1 MTILPRDGA
10 PAGVYVH
17 IPFCDRLCPY
27 CDFAVV
33 VRPDASHRS
42 YLDALHAET
51 VSRIPELLG
60 RQIRTVYLGGG
71 TPSALDDDAL
81 GLLVSELVK
90 LAPGAVEVTLEA
102 NPNHITPARLKAW
115 KTFGITRLSLGIQS
129 FSQRYLKAL
138 GRTHSGDVAISAVQ
152 EAMEVFEH
160 VTLDL
165 IVGGPGHTPAELS
178 TDLSW
183 VRELGVPHVSV
194 YELTVEENTVFF
206 RMSQAGT
213 LNESGHDETADL
225 LMQAQKALENMGFEK
240 YEVSNFAKPGF
251 QSQHNRNY
259 WEGGEYLGLGLGA
272 HSLSV
277 GPDVIRRANTRKL
290 KDYLADSKAS
300 AELEQI
306 TATQHLIERLF
317 VGLRAIHGIN
327 LLELEQQGLVTDRAE
342 VLASLVELETLGLLR
357 ISGEN
362 VAPTELGM
370 MMTNTIAERV
380 ARL

>member
-33 VRPDASHRS
+33 VRPDASHSAYLAALLSETALRKDDLEGRS
-42 YLDALHAET
+42 
-51 VSRIPELLG
+51 V
-60 RQIRTVYLGGG
+60 RTVYLGGG
-71 TPSALDDDAL
+71 TPSALNDEHLAS
-81 GLLVSELVK
+81 LLTELLR
-90 LAPGAVEVTLEA
+90 LAPDAIEVTLEV
-102 NPNHITPARLKAW
+102 NPNHVNLARLKAW
-115 KTFGITRLSLGIQS
+115 KAMGVTRISMGVQS
-129 FSQRYLKAL
+129 FSNRYLQAL
-138 GRTHSGDVAISAVQ
+138 GRTHTGDVAISAVG
-152 EAMEVFEH
+152 EALEVFDH

-165 IVGGPGHTPAELS
+165 IVGGPNHSDAELNQ
-178 TDLSW
+178 DLEW
-183 VRELGVPHVSV
+183 VRKLGVPHVSV

-213 LNESGHDETADL
+213 LQESGHDDTADML
-225 LMQAQKALENMGFEK
+225 LYAQASLEAMGFEK

-272 HSLSV
+272 HSLRV
-277 GPDVIRRANTRKL
+277 GPDVIRRANTRSL
-290 KDYLADSKAS
+290 KNYLSDAQKSSEIENIS
-300 AELEQI
+300 AR
-306 TATQHLIERLF
+306 QHLVERLF
-317 VGLRAIHGIN
+317 VGLRATHGVG
-327 LLELEQQGLVTDRAE
+327 LVELQRQGLVEDRLQ
-342 VLASLVELETLGLLR
+342 VLEILAELETLGLV
-357 ISGEN
+357 N
-362 VAPTELGM
+362 VAGDQISPTAAGM

>member
-33 VRPDASHRS
+33 VRPDASHS
-42 YLDALHAET
+42 AYLDALLSET
-51 VSRIPELLG
+51 ALRKDDLDG
-60 RQIRTVYLGGG
+60 RTVRTVYLGGG
-71 TPSALDDDAL
+71 TPSALNDDHLALLLTELLRVAPDA
-81 GLLVSELVK
+81 
-90 LAPGAVEVTLEA
+90 AEVTLEA
-102 NPNHITPARLKAW
+102 NPNHVSLPRLRAW
-115 KTFGITRLSLGIQS
+115 QAMGVTRISMGVQS
-129 FSQRYLKAL
+129 FSDRYLQAL
-138 GRTHSGDVAISAVQ
+138 GRTHSGAVAISAVGQ
-152 EAMEVFEH
+152 ALEVFDH

-165 IVGGPGHTPAELS
+165 ILGGPNHSDSEL
-178 TDLSW
+178 TRDLDW
-183 VRELGVPHVSV
+183 VRRLGVPHVSV

-213 LNESGHDETADL
+213 LHESGDDDTADML
-225 LMQAQKALENMGFEK
+225 LHAQGALETMGFEK

-272 HSLSV
+272 HSLRV
-277 GPDVIRRANTRKL
+277 GPDVIRRANTRNL
-290 KDYLADSKAS
+290 KSYLSNTEESSEVENLSAS
-300 AELEQI
+300 
-306 TATQHLIERLF
+306 QHLVERLF
-317 VGLRAIHGIN
+317 VGLRAIRGVG
-327 LLELEQQGLVTDRAE
+327 LVELERQGLVEDRMQ
-342 VLASLVELETLGLLR
+342 VLEILGELETLGLVNVEGDQ
-357 ISGEN
+357 IS
-362 VAPTELGM
+362 PTAAGM